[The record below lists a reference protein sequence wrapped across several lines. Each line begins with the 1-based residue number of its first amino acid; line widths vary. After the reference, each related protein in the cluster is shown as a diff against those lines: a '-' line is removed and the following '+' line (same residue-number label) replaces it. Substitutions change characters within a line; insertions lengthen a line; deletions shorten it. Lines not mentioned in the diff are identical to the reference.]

1 LIGPQRLA
9 LPFGGL
15 TVGCVQSRARH
26 CNLNLA
32 ERAQQRA
39 APVAVAVTAGMLRR
53 LRSIVLRRRTPG
65 VARAAERLVE
75 LGFEQALQKLTNPIA
90 KASFDR
96 IEPVVEKP
104 LRCLDFR
111 LRQVTSRGIACHGV
125 ISAGAST
132 PESLVGPSWRLR
144 RLHFPTTPATAPRAL
159 VKKYCLYCIR
169 ARERLF
175 SSHKGGEIEA
185 HSGVITEN
193 FPARL

>member
-1 LIGPQRLA
+1 
-9 LPFGGL
+9 
-15 TVGCVQSRARH
+15 
-26 CNLNLA
+26 
-32 ERAQQRA
+32 
-39 APVAVAVTAGMLRR
+39 GMLRR

-132 PESLVGPSWRLR
+132 PESLGGPSWRLR
-144 RLHFPTTPATAPRAL
+144 RLHFPTTPAKATVKNRGSFVAALTGRRRDRGDGVCQGLQGMGSAGARRPDERRAQPPDPRLAPLFVRPL
-159 VKKYCLYCIR
+159 CERQC
-169 ARERLF
+169 ARDFR
-175 SSHKGGEIEA
+175 GGT
-185 HSGVITEN
+185 SV
-193 FPARL
+193 PY